1 MSSWFPILNLQTV
14 FWLSTRG
21 AAKIVPN
28 FGRHLCTLKAT
39 FIRSKYQIKWKTW
52 QPLQHNAHIYIPAFH
67 TETLQNMIF
76 IDLLIEWHKNVQTWP
91 IWPKQQ
97 VTHPISFGTNRG
109 KAAAGGGVTATDTGQ
124 EASISYWNPKA
135 PFGHMRNLWP
145 TVGSFPRQLTTG
157 SVCTGPHRRR
167 LTPHNTTTTAASDWA
182 ALGPATGAGH
192 GWRAVT
198 RLSTKM
204 TSASGTSGSTGGSRS
219 KSRVVALR

>member
-1 MSSWFPILNLQTV
+1 MTAIATQCTYLHTRLPHRNTTKHDFYRLAYWMTQKCTNMTNMTKTASNSSHQF
-14 FWLSTRG
+14 
-21 AAKIVPN
+21 
-28 FGRHLCTLKAT
+28 
-39 FIRSKYQIKWKTW
+39 
-52 QPLQHNAHIYIPAFH
+52 
-67 TETLQNMIF
+67 
-76 IDLLIEWHKNVQTWP
+76 WHKQG
-91 IWPKQQ
+91 Q
-97 VTHPISFGTNRG
+97 SRRG
-109 KAAAGGGVTATDTGQ
+109 GGGVTATDTGQ
-124 EASISYWNPKA
+124 ETSISYWNPKA
-135 PFGHMRNLWP
+135 PFSHMRNLWP

-204 TSASGTSGSTGGSRS
+204 TSASGASGSTGGSRS